1 MKSVHKLWFVLLRN
15 KKKPHIKH
23 HKYTFMFNRHVKI
36 LHTNLQTI
44 TVLGTLEDKSVSV
57 RLISRASLVSATW
70 V

>member
-1 MKSVHKLWFVLLRN
+1 MKSVLKLWFVLLRD
-15 KKKPHIKH
+15 KKTHIKH
-23 HKYTFMFNRHVKI
+23 HRYTFMFNRHVKI

>member
-1 MKSVHKLWFVLLRN
+1 MKSVLKLWFVLLRD
-15 KKKPHIKH
+15 KKPHIKH
-23 HKYTFMFNRHVKI
+23 HRYMFMFNRHVKI